1 MFISIIIYSCESIFS
16 CSTYTTL
23 MQRIIVVL
31 SLYGSYYLSFA
42 FPFAFVSILL
52 LVISQLNMGNFV
64 SLYYCSSQHVWIILF
79 QLVYNHLMLY
89 IQVYTRIVCN
99 NDIWVWRIWFYK
111 VKIQVLDFSQR
122 KFKNL
127 NFLEFFAE
135 FFGDCSKR
143 LKRFQS
149 LLTVL

>member
-16 CSTYTTL
+16 GSTYTTL

-31 SLYGSYYLSFA
+31 SLYGSYYLSFSFA
-42 FPFAFVSILL
+42 FAFVSILL

-64 SLYYCSSQHVWIILF
+64 SLYYSSSQHVWIILF

-111 VKIQVLDFSQR
+111 VKIQVLEFSMQ
-122 KFKNL
+122 KFENL
-127 NFLEFFAE
+127 NFLQNF
-135 FFGDCSKR
+135 
-143 LKRFQS
+143 LV
-149 LLTVL
+149 TVQKG